1 MGMNYNGKI
10 PINNANQVAG
20 IGKEI
25 SENDV
30 QKVLEASQA
39 INVSSGEYCI
49 PYLNLMRLMIER
61 VFKIQ

>member
-10 PINNANQVAG
+10 PINNANQMAG

-39 INVSSGEYCI
+39 INVSPGKRILHTLSQSY
-49 PYLNLMRLMIER
+49 
-61 VFKIQ
+61 